1 MEEIFPV
8 LLAGGFG
15 ERLWPLSRRD
25 YPKQFSKLLGERSL
39 FQESVLRVTSSE
51 KLKFK
56 RPVTLTNYDYRFII
70 KEQFSEIEIDHGSII
85 IEPEAKNTAPAILAL
100 CFYITKENPEATLLV
115 TPTDHLIEDTKSFHL
130 TCCFDCTHKH
140 EAIKFGLPSTNTKK
154 IVTFG
159 ISPTREETGYGYLKL
174 NRVAGRKSFEV
185 TEFIEKPNKLLAEKI
200 VNSGDYLWN
209 AGIFLFKAK
218 DIIKAF
224 QKFSKS
230 LIAPVK
236 ASVEMGTY
244 DLDFFKLSRDYWSKC
259 EATSIDFAILEKTN
273 NIETVPFDGKWS
285 DLGEWNAV
293 FNELELDSNLVALSN
308 NAHAIN
314 CENTMLRSESP
325 NMEIVGIGLKDIL
338 TVAISDAVLIVNRN
352 NSQEVKNAVKML
364 RSKKIPQAE
373 NTAKNHRPWGWYTV
387 LVANNTGFQ
396 VKRINVNPKS
406 SLSLQKHKYR
416 SEHWV
421 VVKGTATITIDDTV
435 SSISVGQSAY
445 IPLGSVHRLENRMS
459 SNLVIIEVQTG
470 TYLGEDDIERFEDM
484 YARK

>member
-25 YPKQFSKLLGERSL
+25 YPKQFSKLLGKKSL
-39 FQESVLRVTSSE
+39 FQESILRVTSSK

-56 RPVTLTNYDYRFII
+56 RPITLTNYDYRFII
-70 KEQFSEIEIDHGSII
+70 KEQFSEIEIDHASIL
-85 IEPEAKNTAPAILAL
+85 IEPESKNTAPAILAT
-100 CFYITKENPEATLLV
+100 CFYIAKVNPEAILLV
-115 TPTDHLIEDTKSFHL
+115 TPTDHLMEDTKSFH
-130 TCCFDCTHKH
+130 
-140 EAIKFGLPSTNTKK
+140 EAVESGLSSVNAGK

-174 NRVAGRKSFEV
+174 NKVAGRKSFEV
-185 TEFIEKPNKLLAEKI
+185 TEFIEKPDKILAKKI

-224 QKFSKS
+224 EKFSKS
-230 LIAPVK
+230 LTDPVK

-244 DLDFFKLSRDYWSKC
+244 DLDFFKLSGDYWSKC
-259 EATSIDFAILEKTN
+259 QNISIDFAILEKIDN
-273 NIETVPFDGKWS
+273 LETVPLDGKWS
-285 DLGEWNAV
+285 DLGDWNAV
-293 FNELELDSNLVALSN
+293 FNELEFDRNLVALSN

-314 CENTMLRSESP
+314 CENTMLRSESS
-325 NMEIVGIGLKDIL
+325 NIEIVGIGLKDIL
-338 TVAISDAVLIVNRN
+338 TVAMPDAVLVVNRN
-352 NSQEVKNAVKML
+352 HSQEVKNAVKML
-364 RSKKIPQAE
+364 KSKKVPQAE
-373 NTAKNHRPWGWYTV
+373 TTAKNHRPWGWYTV

-396 VKRINVNPKS
+396 VKQINVNANS
-406 SLSLQKHKYR
+406 SLSLQRHKYR

-421 VVKGTATITIDDTV
+421 VVKGTATVTVDAKV
-435 SSISVGQSAY
+435 SSVSVGQSVY
-445 IPLGSVHRLENRMS
+445 IPLGSMHRLENRMN

-484 YARK
+484 YART